1 MLDLGLHDGG
11 APLNQPLLL
20 THGLQFAVF
29 LLELHLSQRVGT
41 PLALGGAELYVAHAR
56 GKVE

>member
-1 MLDLGLHDGG
+1 MFDLGLHDGG
-11 APLNQPLLL
+11 APLDEPLLL
-20 THGLQFAVF
+20 THGLKFAVL

-56 GKVE
+56 GEVE